1 MTLPRSR
8 AQTLGQIERRQ
19 FDLIIIGAGINGA
32 GIARDAA
39 MRGLRVL
46 LLDKGDVA
54 SGTTSYSTRLIHG
67 GLRYLEH
74 AEVGLVRESLRER
87 ERLLRIAPHL
97 VRPLS
102 FLLPLYDD
110 SRRGPRLI
118 RLGMLTYDLL
128 SFDKS
133 LPWHHMLSRDQ
144 MLEREPGLN
153 PDGLR
158 GGVTY
163 ADCQVTFPERLTLEN
178 ALSAVD
184 HGATLLTYAHVD
196 ALLRSNG
203 RIQGVEFRDLPSGRS
218 YVARAPS
225 TINVAGPW
233 VDDVLGEPP
242 HERMIGGTK
251 GTHIVVGPFD
261 GAPSSALYVEASAD
275 GRPYFVV
282 PWNGQFLI
290 GTTDL
295 PHEGDLDQ
303 VAPSEEE
310 IGYLISETNRA
321 LPNAGLTRADVR
333 YAYAGVRPLPATSAD
348 NTSNI
353 TRRHI
358 IHDHAPSL
366 EGLISIIGGK
376 ITTYRNLAEETVD
389 LAFRKLG
396 RISPRC
402 ITGETPLPG
411 AAGVDWP
418 GFAETFHDA
427 SALPSQTA
435 DRLLQVYGVAAWE
448 ILDVAKESPELLQP
462 FDPFSGAI
470 GAELIYALE
479 RESARTVGDVLLRRT
494 MVGLGPDAGLWAAE
508 QAVKIAMRFMGWSP
522 EHAAHELRDYRTY
535 VTKFSPSGAQIPGDA
550 SSQLPK

>member
-1 MTLPRSR
+1 MTLQRSR
-8 AQTLGQIERRQ
+8 AETLAGIERQQ
-19 FDLIIIGAGINGA
+19 FDLIVIGAGINGA

-74 AEVGLVRESLRER
+74 AEFGLVRESLRER
-87 ERLLRIAPHL
+87 ETLLRIAPHL

-102 FLLPLYDD
+102 FLIPLYAE

-118 RLGMLTYDLL
+118 RMGMLAYDLL

-133 LPWHHMLSRDQ
+133 LPWHHMLSPEKT
-144 MLEREPGLN
+144 LEREPGLN

-158 GGVTY
+158 GGVQYTDGQ
-163 ADCQVTFPERLTLEN
+163 ATFPERLTLEN

-184 HGATLLTYAHVD
+184 HGAALLTYAHVD
-196 ALLRSNG
+196 DLLRSAG
-203 RIQGVEFRDLPSGRS
+203 RIEGVEFRDLPSGKR
-218 YVARAPS
+218 YDVRAPL

-233 VDDVLGEPP
+233 VDDVLGNTQ
-242 HERMIGGTK
+242 HDAMIGGTK

-261 GAPSSALYVEASAD
+261 GAPSSALYVVAGAD

-295 PHEGDLDQ
+295 PYNGDLDQ
-303 VAPSEEE
+303 VMPSEEE
-310 IGYLISETNRA
+310 IGYLIDETNRA
-321 LPNAGLTRADVR
+321 LPTAGLGRSDVH
-333 YAYAGVRPLPATSAD
+333 YAYAGVRPLPTTSAD
-348 NTSNI
+348 NTSSI

-358 IHDHAPSL
+358 IHDHAPAL
-366 EGLISIIGGK
+366 EGLVSIIGGK

-389 LAFRKLG
+389 LIFRKLG
-396 RISPRC
+396 RISPC
-402 ITGETPLPG
+402 CVTGESPLPG
-411 AAGVDWP
+411 ATGVDWP

-427 SALPSQTA
+427 SALSPQTA
-435 DRLLQVYGVAAWE
+435 DRLLHIYGIAAWE
-448 ILDVAKESPELLQP
+448 ILDVAKRSPDLLQP
-462 FDPFSGAI
+462 FDPFSGAM
-470 GAELIYALE
+470 GAEVVYALE
-479 RESARTVGDVLLRRT
+479 
-494 MVGLGPDAGLWAAE
+494 
-508 QAVKIAMRFMGWSP
+508 
-522 EHAAHELRDYRTY
+522 
-535 VTKFSPSGAQIPGDA
+535 
-550 SSQLPK
+550 